1 MDHGT
6 IAGVERPVSRLIQGT
21 LRLHHVPDDEAFALF
36 DDAFEVGYDAFDTAA
51 VYSRGRS
58 ESLLGEWLE
67 RRGLRHEV
75 TIIDKGCHPAGDTPR
90 MTPRDLEEDLRGS
103 LERLRTD
110 HVDLYVLHR
119 DDPSVPVDEMVS
131 ALNDQLRAGAI
142 RAYGASN
149 WTHERIRA
157 AIDHAKANGLVPF
170 AASSPGFSLADPIRS
185 WPRCLS
191 LSRVADAA
199 AFEWYRANDL
209 PFLAWSPLAGGF
221 LTGRYTRENLH
232 TFETPGER
240 QVVEFYASEK
250 NLERLERLAAW
261 SRARGLTLS
270 QAALAY
276 VMSVPLNMFGVI
288 GARDRAEL
296 VESAGALALRLDE
309 SELAALEGVDA
320 P

>member
-6 IAGVERPVSRLIQGT
+6 ITGVERPVSRLIQGT

-36 DDAFEVGYDAFDTAA
+36 DAAFELGYDAFDTAA

-58 ESLLGEWLE
+58 EWLLGQWLE
-67 RRGLRHEV
+67 RRGLRRAV

-90 MTPRDLEEDLRGS
+90 MTPHDLAHDLSGS

-110 HVDLYVLHR
+110 HIDLYVLHR
-119 DDPSVPVDEMVS
+119 DDPSVPVDEIVS
-131 ALNDQLRAGAI
+131 ALNDQVRAGAI

-149 WTHERIRA
+149 WTHERIQA
-157 AIDHAKANGLVPF
+157 GIDYAKARGLVPF

-185 WPRCLS
+185 WPLCLS
-191 LSRVADAA
+191 LRRVADAG
-199 AFEWYRANDL
+199 AFDWYRTTGL

-240 QVVEFYASEK
+240 QVVDFYASEK
-250 NLERLERLAAW
+250 NLQRLERLAAW
-261 SRARGLTLS
+261 SRARGLSLS
-270 QAALAY
+270 RAALAY
-276 VMSVPLNMFGVI
+276 VMNVPLNVFAVI

-296 VESAGALALRLDE
+296 EDSARALEVRLDE
-309 SELAALEGVDA
+309 RELAALEGED
-320 P
+320 